1 MSQLTGGTSVS
12 QNVLIAVS
20 GITKV
25 FVGEIVEEALDVM
38 EECGDVPPLQP
49 KHIREAVRRIRL
61 KGLWPGTRRPG
72 TVKDNPL
79 FP

>member
-1 MSQLTGGTSVS
+1 MLQLTGTSVS

-20 GITKV
+20 GMTKV

-38 EECGDVPPLQP
+38 EELNDTPPLMP

-61 KGLWPGTRRPG
+61 KGLWPLTRRPG
-72 TVKDNPL
+72 TVKDTPYFL
-79 FP
+79 